1 MRILVVEDEK
11 RIADFLCRGL
21 QGAGYAVDVAP
32 TGGAGLEH
40 IHATDYDLVVLDL
53 MLPDMDGLQVLARVR
68 NRKLG
73 PPVLILSARGA
84 LDDRVKG
91 LEAGADD
98 YLVKPFAFVELLA
111 RVRALL
117 RRGQPTPEKL
127 QVADLALDAIRRKV
141 VRNGETIELAPK
153 EFGILEYMMRN
164 PGRPLSRTM
173 IVEHVWD
180 MDYDGLTNIVD
191 VYIRH
196 LRSKID
202 DRFPQKLIQTVR
214 GIGYMIEGAEKPPER
229 PAEHAPER
237 QA

>member
-21 QGAGYAVDVAP
+21 EGAGYAVDAAP
-32 TGGAGLEH
+32 DGATALDH
-40 IHATDYDLVVLDL
+40 IHATDYDLVILDL
-53 MLPDMDGLQVLARVR
+53 MLPDMDGLRVLERIR
-68 NRKLG
+68 NGKLG

-91 LEAGADD
+91 LEQGADD

-117 RRGQPTPEKL
+117 RRGQPTPERL
-127 QVADLALDAIRRKV
+127 QVGDLTVDCIRRKV
-141 VRNGETIELAPK
+141 VRGSETIELAPK

-164 PGRPLSRTM
+164 RGRPLSRTM

-214 GIGYMIEGAEKPPER
+214 GIGYMIEVPEKPAER
-229 PAEHAPER
+229 PPEPVSER
-237 QA
+237 QV

>member
-1 MRILVVEDEK
+1 MRLLVVEDEK

-21 QGAGYAVDVAP
+21 QGAGYAVDAAA
-32 TGGAGLEH
+32 TGAAALEQ
-40 IHATDYDLVVLDL
+40 IHTTDYDLVILDM
-53 MLPDMDGLQVLARVR
+53 MLPDMDGLQVLEKVR
-68 NRKLG
+68 NRKIG

-91 LEAGADD
+91 LETGADD
-98 YLVKPFAFVELLA
+98 YLTKPFAFVELLA

-117 RRGQPTPEKL
+117 RRGLPAPEKL
-127 QVADLALDAIRRKV
+127 QVSDLALDAIRRKV
-141 VRNGETIELAPK
+141 TRGGETIELAPK

-164 PGRPLSRTM
+164 RGRPLSRTM

-214 GIGYMIEGAEKPPER
+214 GIGYMIEAPEKPVNV
-229 PAEHAPER
+229 PAESVAER
-237 QA
+237 QG